1 MQVQGRRILVT
12 TAGVTLVL
20 SILVLA
26 MVGCNHGIQPVE
38 WPELSTGGE
47 SYPLQVTAKQNRDMA
62 DLSADDIIRIMRR
75 IGYSD
80 DQILEVGPDVHDA
93 LLLSGA
99 APSRIEIWPI

>member
-1 MQVQGRRILVT
+1 
-12 TAGVTLVL
+12 
-20 SILVLA
+20 
-26 MVGCNHGIQPVE
+26 
-38 WPELSTGGE
+38 
-47 SYPLQVTAKQNRDMA
+47 MA

-99 APSRIEIWPI
+99 AVIGRGKRTEAVLRVNTEYVIVRSRDYGSMIYNLRQAGFGLMRGRP